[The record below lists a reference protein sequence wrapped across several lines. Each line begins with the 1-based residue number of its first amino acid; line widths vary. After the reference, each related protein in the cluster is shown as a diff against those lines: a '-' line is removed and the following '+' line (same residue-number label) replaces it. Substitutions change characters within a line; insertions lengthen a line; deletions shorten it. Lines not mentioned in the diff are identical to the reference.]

1 MLPVRLPSALSPLTQ
16 TNFRLLW
23 MGQGISAIGDAL
35 VPVALAFATLTVAH
49 SASAL
54 GLVLATSTVARVISL
69 PIGGVW
75 ADRLPRQRVMLASDI
90 IRGLVQATVAVLLLT
105 HTAHLWHLVLTSAVF
120 SFAGGFFQPAST
132 ALTPQTV
139 NPEKL
144 QQANALMGLSRS
156 TTWVIGPAISGVLV
170 ATVGPAWSFVI
181 DAATFA
187 VSTLSL
193 AVMTVP
199 PLTGI
204 ERKNF
209 WTDLVDGIRAVA
221 VRRWYL
227 LNLGAHAMWNF
238 AFAAFMVAGPI
249 VARDHLGGARAW
261 GFIAASM
268 GVGSIVGGLI
278 ALRVMPRRPL
288 IIGNLAL
295 TLTAL
300 QLLATAVPEPTVV
313 IMAACV
319 VGEAG
324 FMFLN
329 EIWFSTIPQLLPSDL
344 LARATSFD
352 WLVSII
358 SMPLGFAVTGPVAD
372 HIGIRTTLIAA
383 AFIMVVPCILIVLV
397 PGVRHV
403 KRTPEGRI
411 VFEGAV

>member
-1 MLPVRLPSALSPLTQ
+1 MHPVRLPPSLSPLTQ
-16 TNFRLLW
+16 PNFRLLW
-23 MGQGISAIGDAL
+23 VGQGISAVGDAL
-35 VPVALAFATLTVAH
+35 VPVALAFATLTVAR

-54 GLVLATSTVARVISL
+54 GLVLATATLARVISL

-90 IRGLVQATVAVLLLT
+90 IRGLVQATVAALLLT
-105 HTAHLWHLVLTSAVF
+105 HTARLWHLVLASAVF

-139 NPEKL
+139 VPEKL

-156 TTWVIGPAISGVLV
+156 ATWVIGPAISGVLV
-170 ATVGPAWSFVI
+170 ATVGPAWSFGI

-204 ERKNF
+204 ARKNF
-209 WTDLVDGIRAVA
+209 WTELGDGIRAVA
-221 VRRWYL
+221 GRRWYL

-324 FMFLN
+324 FMFLS
-329 EIWFSTIPQLLPSDL
+329 EIWFSTIPQLLPADL

-358 SMPLGFAVTGPVAD
+358 SMPLGFAITGPVAD
-372 HIGIRTTLIAA
+372 HIGIRTTLVAA

-397 PGVRHV
+397 PGVRQV

-411 VFEGAV
+411 VLEAAV